1 MNEHHVKELD
11 ESFEKKFKPYTSLIG
26 HICDNVSTNDLMTPG
41 KICVEVLGEN
51 HTRAALQRL
60 VKSSKFTQKEKDQ
73 FVYMVVYQNLTQD
86 QDLFLAFKHNELH
99 ENSQEL
105 SFSGKVMFFH
115 KVLLDCEGK
124 FAGQTKKLIS
134 TKWRSEIAAIMNKSV
149 SNVYHN
155 FIFTKII

>member
-1 MNEHHVKELD
+1 MD
-11 ESFEKKFKPYTSLIG
+11 
-26 HICDNVSTNDLMTPG
+26 
-41 KICVEVLGEN
+41 
-51 HTRAALQRL
+51 
-60 VKSSKFTQKEKDQ
+60 
-73 FVYMVVYQNLTQD
+73 VYQNFTQD
-86 QDLFLAFKHNELH
+86 QALFLALSIANELH

-115 KVLLDCEGK
+115 KVLLDCERK

-149 SNVYHN
+149 SYVYHN

>member
-1 MNEHHVKELD
+1 MFSGDRGELGVIRIA
-11 ESFEKKFKPYTSLIG
+11 EEIVCREP
-26 HICDNVSTNDLMTPG
+26 DLLDVAREQSRAG

-60 VKSSKFTQKEKDQ
+60 VKSSECTQKEKYQ
-73 FVYMVVYQNLTQD
+73 FVYMDVYQNLTQD
-86 QDLFLAFKHNELH
+86 QALFLAFKHNELH

-105 SFSGKVMFFH
+105 SFSEKVMFFH
-115 KVLLDCEGK
+115 KLLLDCERK

-155 FIFTKII
+155 FIFTKTI